1 MLEARLSDLE
11 RGSHVEDR
19 PPVRTGISIGDSI
32 AALWGV
38 IGALMAL
45 LNALKSAQ
53 AYMSVGDLPAI
64 VPTIEGWAIRTGTSQ
79 ITLDDRDPYM
89 AGFSVTGTGVTVYP
103 GP

>member
-1 MLEARLSDLE
+1 MLRCQLMHRIVSPRNTQD
-11 RGSHVEDR
+11 
-19 PPVRTGISIGDSI
+19 TGG
-32 AALWGV
+32 GK
-38 IGALMAL
+38 
-45 LNALKSAQ
+45 NETR
-53 AYMSVGDLPAI
+53 VGDLPAI

>member
-1 MLEARLSDLE
+1 MKGETR
-11 RGSHVEDR
+11 
-19 PPVRTGISIGDSI
+19 
-32 AALWGV
+32 
-38 IGALMAL
+38 
-45 LNALKSAQ
+45 
-53 AYMSVGDLPAI
+53 VGDLPAI